1 MDSNEATEPEANCVE
16 VKRPVKIVVA
26 LAPQQNTKVLRCGKF
41 IFNNQS
47 GEKGQPANGDFIFV
61 PEAFDFTTRDG
72 MEKILQA
79 LNIEAPS
86 FAFRFD
92 ANYGLAPEVEDG
104 KRKNLNEW
112 YTSIFKYKPSEVD
125 ESRNAKKSHSEES
138 GNEESESSGRNSLQR
153 DAKEAGNEMWVQSI
167 LESIPS
173 EGCIFLVTEPY
184 GGNVLSRVA
193 CKAAA
198 RKGIV
203 SLALL
208 TCDEKWSVNSI
219 SYEDQDPG
227 DMDTKKQSG
236 MIEHIYNNA
245 KKKSGLTMDPDK
257 TPHHSC
263 NESDMDTKKKICE
276 LCMDPNRQLIHKDHF
291 VPSPLNE
298 KSCTTTPVGE
308 VPSHAIRVDF
318 DYTIHESKIAKYKRK
333 GICIPG
339 ILADECSHCLVFEER
354 TTLLHFKN
362 VFTQIFKTGVFATGD
377 SLSEMQ
383 LASNAFRNNDPLF
396 ILADTGPVPSIA
408 ECFVNNMDAKTKK
421 ASSEVSIH
429 DLKVGEFFGNAKQ
442 SAIVNAYQLITE
454 GHLALQ
460 APKKNKDY
468 IILNKKEGIVE
479 LQKQM
484 NFMMSSSIDLN
495 NYEHNGKISDIEAV
509 KFCVKLSNMAE
520 RAQAKYFWIAVI
532 IQVINEMA
540 FFLSVLT
547 AVLAIKF
554 KVENSSI
561 PSIIAVFVLT
571 VFCSLDQYLQPL
583 RKHANLLITKARLE
597 SEQYKFRTK
606 TGVYST
612 KYSIAAEVHPRELY
626 LNKCKAVFDEC
637 MASEMRDGYMKLC
650 CFSKPNMTFDDE
662 KTLPLPVKSNEK
674 TLQSDEN
681 DECNMKFCCFSKP
694 NNDKKTP
701 LLPVK
706 NDQKTLQS
714 DDKKTLQ
721 SDDKVYGAMPIE
733 DYIKKRLE
741 KNLTEYE
748 KKASTF
754 AIWRNVL
761 NMAVFCFTAASTVVT
776 TLDFQMYVPLM
787 LALGTIAKN
796 VISLFNL
803 ETRTANINQ
812 SFQCLVQAKLEC
824 QKCATTLRVSHNKD
838 AIVKLVEKGVLMR
851 HEKLAQQ
858 TLGDTNIDEEGVKKL
873 NIVKEGD
880 SRGAVKLKQQLK
892 KSNAAQE

>member
-16 VKRPVKIVVA
+16 VKRPVKIHRTVVA

-47 GEKGQPANGDFIFV
+47 GEEGQPATGDFIVV

-92 ANYGLAPEVEDG
+92 ANYGLAPEVEDE
-104 KRKNLNEW
+104 KRKNLDEW
-112 YTSIFKYKPSEVD
+112 YNPSEAD
-125 ESRNAKKSHSEES
+125 DLRNPKKSHIEES
-138 GNEESESSGRNSLQR
+138 GNEESESRGRNSLQK

-173 EGCIFLVTEPY
+173 EGCMFLVTELY

-219 SYEDQDPG
+219 SYEDQDPD
-227 DMDTKKQSG
+227 DMDTKNQSG
-236 MIEHIYNNA
+236 MIEHNYNSNA

-257 TPHHSC
+257 APQHSC

-291 VPSPLNE
+291 VPFPLNE
-298 KSCTTTPVGE
+298 KSALPPLNIPCTTTPVGE

-362 VFTQIFKTGVFATGD
+362 VFTQMFKTGVFATGD

-383 LASNAFRNNDPLF
+383 LASNALRNNDPLF

-408 ECFVNNMDAKTKK
+408 EYFVNNKEST
-421 ASSEVSIH
+421 H
-429 DLKVGEFFGNAKQ
+429 DLKVGEFFGNEKQ

-460 APKKNKDY
+460 APKDNKDY
-468 IILNKKEGIVE
+468 IILNKKEGIVD
-479 LQKQM
+479 LQTKM
-484 NFMMSSSIDLN
+484 NVMMSSSIDLN
-495 NYEHNGKISDIEAV
+495 NYEQNGKISDIAAV
-509 KFCVKLSNMAE
+509 KFCVELSNMAKD
-520 RAQAKYFWIAVI
+520 AQVKYFWIAVI

-547 AVLAIKF
+547 ATVLGIDGPT
-554 KVENSSI
+554 SI
-561 PSIIAVFVLT
+561 FSIVAVFVLT
-571 VFCSLDQYLQPL
+571 VFRSLDQYLQPL
-583 RKHANLLITKARLE
+583 RKHANLLITEARLE

-606 TGVYST
+606 TGAYSA

-626 LNKCKAVFDEC
+626 LSKCKAVFDEC
-637 MASEMRDGYMKLC
+637 MASEMSDGYMI
-650 CFSKPNMTFDDE
+650 
-662 KTLPLPVKSNEK
+662 
-674 TLQSDEN
+674 
-681 DECNMKFCCFSKP
+681 FCCFSKP
-694 NNDKKTP
+694 SMTFDDVTTLP
-701 LLPVK
+701 LRAK
-706 NDQKTLQS
+706 S
-714 DDKKTLQ
+714 DEKTLQ

-741 KNLTEYE
+741 KKLTEYE

-761 NMAVFCFTAASTVVT
+761 NVAVFCFTAASTVLT
-776 TLDFQMYVPLM
+776 TKNFQIYVPLM

-803 ETRTANINQ
+803 ETRTANVNQ
-812 SFQCLVQAKLEC
+812 SFQCLVQANLEC
-824 QKCATTLRVSHNKD
+824 KKRATSTLRVSHNKD
-838 AIVKLVEKGVLMR
+838 AIVKLVEKGVLMC

-858 TLGDTNIDEEGVKKL
+858 TLGDTNFDEEGVKKL
-873 NIVKEGD
+873 SIVKEGD
-880 SRGAVKLKQQLK
+880 NREAVKLKQQLK
-892 KSNAAQE
+892 KSNAA